1 MSETDI
7 LLKMYKDVTGSIV
20 VGYRIETQ
28 TKNKIENVCKDLK
41 GVGYETDVSEFW
53 DSVKKNGWCKVEN
66 AIGYDEMFVIGSK
79 SVKIIDNKMESVA
92 SGSLS
97 KAKLR
102 TVFSKSQNTSKKS
115 RKMLTEL
122 VKLCA

>member
-1 MSETDI
+1 M
-7 LLKMYKDVTGSIV
+7 
-20 VGYRIETQ
+20 
-28 TKNKIENVCKDLK
+28 
-41 GVGYETDVSEFW
+41 SEFW